1 MTRFVFFLI
10 ALIFAV
16 WLGIH
21 IQADPGYALFSYGH
35 WSVEM
40 PLWLAILIL
49 VLLFIIIHW
58 LTRLCHFSSS
68 VSGRVRMWSSKRRLR
83 NAQHRT
89 SQGLI
94 DLSEGN
100 WRRAEKN
107 LVKAAN
113 DGDAPLI
120 NFLAAAKAA
129 QEQGA
134 YERRDNY
141 LRKAHNM
148 NPDAKIAVELTQ
160 AQLQIHHK
168 QLEQALATLRH
179 LRELSP
185 KHSFVLKLLKSVY
198 FELKDWKSLVELMPE
213 LRRAQVDDP
222 LMLNDI
228 EELAYSNLFTEAS
241 LKEPETIDTLWNELP
256 KNLKA
261 KPAFISLYTE
271 HLLRTQQNESAE
283 KLIRES
289 LKRDWDKDLVKLYGS
304 IPDVDHKKQLFIAET
319 WLKTNKGDHD
329 LLLVLGRLSK
339 LNQLWGKARSY
350 FEASIA
356 IKPST
361 EAYFELGQLFE
372 QLNEVPM
379 ALDCYRKAAA
389 LKSC

>member
-1 MTRFVFFLI
+1 MIRFIFYVVV
-10 ALIFAV
+10 LIFAV
-16 WLGIH
+16 WLGVHIH
-21 IQADPGYALFSYGH
+21 TNPGYALFSYGH
-35 WSVEM
+35 WTIEM
-40 PLWLAILIL
+40 PLWIAIAFIVIL
-49 VLLFIIIHW
+49 FVIIHW
-58 LTRLCHFSSS
+58 LTRLCYFSSS
-68 VSGRVRMWSSKRRLR
+68 MSGRVRLWSSKRRLR

-141 LRKAHNM
+141 LRKAHNI

-168 QLEQALATLRH
+168 QLEQAVATLRH

-198 FELKDWKSLVELMPE
+198 FELKDWKSLIDLMPE

-222 LMLNDI
+222 LVLNDL
-228 EELAYSNLFTEAS
+228 EELAYRNILTDANI
-241 LKEPETIDTLWNELP
+241 KEPETVETLWNALP

-261 KPAFISLYTE
+261 KPFFILRYCE
-271 HLLRTQQNESAE
+271 FLLRTEQNEAAE
-283 KLIRES
+283 KLIRET
-289 LKRDWDKDLVKLYGS
+289 LKKDWDKDLIKLYS
-304 IPDVDHKKQLFIAET
+304 LVPETDHKKQLLMAET
-319 WLKTNKGDHD
+319 WLKTNKGDPD
-329 LLLVLGRLSK
+329 LLLCLGRLCK
-339 LNQLWGKARSY
+339 LNQLWGKARGY
-350 FEASIA
+350 LEASIA
-356 IKPST
+356 IKPT
-361 EAYFELGQLFE
+361 NEAYFELGQLFE
-372 QLNEVPM
+372 HLNDAPM
-379 ALDCYRKAAA
+379 ALNAYRKAAGMR
-389 LKSC
+389 

>member
-1 MTRFVFFLI
+1 MVRFIFFVV

-16 WLGIH
+16 WIGIH
-21 IQADPGYALFSYGH
+21 IQSDPGYALFSYGH
-35 WSVEM
+35 WNIEM
-40 PLWLAILIL
+40 PLWLA
-49 VLLFIIIHW
+49 VLGIFIVIIISHW
-58 LTRLCHFSSS
+58 LMRLCHFSSS
-68 VSGRVRMWSSKRRLR
+68 VSGRVRIWSSKRRLR

-141 LRKAHNM
+141 LRKAHNI

-168 QLEQALATLRH
+168 QLEQAVATLRH
-179 LRELSP
+179 LRELAP

-198 FELKDWKSLVELMPE
+198 VELKDWKSLVELMPQLRKAQIEDPE
-213 LRRAQVDDP
+213 LLDT
-222 LMLNDI
+222 I
-228 EELAYSNLFTEAS
+228 EEVAYSNLLTDAS
-241 LKEPETIDTLWNELP
+241 LKEPETIQTLWDHLP
-256 KNLKA
+256 KNLKN
-261 KPAFISLYTE
+261 KPAFILRYCE
-271 HLLRTQQNESAE
+271 YLLSIHENEAAE
-283 KLIRES
+283 KLVRET
-289 LKRDWDKDLVKLYGS
+289 LKREWDKDLVKLYSS
-304 IPDVDHKKQLFIAET
+304 IPDTDYKKQLLVAES
-319 WLKTNKGDHD
+319 WLKTNKGDSE
-329 LLLVLGRLSK
+329 LLLCLGRLCK

-350 FEASIA
+350 IEASIA
-356 IKPST
+356 IKATT
-361 EAYFELGQLFE
+361 EAYSELGQLFE
-372 QLNEVPM
+372 QLNDAPM
-379 ALDCYRKAAA
+379 ALDCYRKAAG
-389 LKSC
+389 LK